1 MLHTVALDFWF
12 RLDTLRS
19 MSDAPQVKN
28 FESKPY
34 ENLVDG
40 LSASGAGPR
49 VAELIDRLGR
59 MTRELQYVDGLNPA
73 QWEAL
78 RFLSRA
84 NTYSR
89 TPGAVAQF
97 LGSTKGTVSQTI
109 TALENKGL
117 IARRPSERDKRVC
130 LIDLTVEGESLI
142 LRDPVKRIE
151 SAVGGMDAET
161 GASMVQGLSRLL
173 GALQSGRDKPLF
185 GVCVAC
191 CRHISP
197 GGGCGGEEEAAR
209 CGVTG
214 EPLSGP
220 DTRKV
225 CVNFSES

>member
-1 MLHTVALDFWF
+1 MLHTVALDIWF

-19 MSDAPQVKN
+19 MSKTTQVKN

-40 LSASGAGPR
+40 LSGSGAGPR

-97 LGSTKGTVSQTI
+97 LGSTKGTISQTI

-117 IARRPSERDKRVC
+117 IVRRPSPRDKRVC
-130 LIDLTVEGESLI
+130 LIDLTIEGEKLI

-151 SAVGGMDAET
+151 SAVGGMDSET
-161 GASMVQGLSRLL
+161 GAAMVQGLSRLL
-173 GALQSGRDKPLF
+173 ATLQSGKDKPLF
-185 GVCVAC
+185 GTCVAC
-191 CRHISP
+191 CRHIHP
-197 GGGCGGEEEAAR
+197 EGGCGSTEEAAR

-214 EPLSGP
+214 EPLSNA
-220 DTRKV
+220 DTTKI
-225 CVNFSES
+225 CLNYSEG

>member
-1 MLHTVALDFWF
+1 
-12 RLDTLRS
+12 

-34 ENLVDG
+34 ENLVD
-40 LSASGAGPR
+40 ASSHAGAGAR

-97 LGSTKGTVSQTI
+97 LGATKGTVSQTI
-109 TALENKGL
+109 SALENKGL
-117 IARRPSERDKRVC
+117 VVRKPSDRDKRVC
-130 LIDLTVEGESLI
+130 LVDLTIEGESLI

-151 SAVGGMDAET
+151 SAVGGMDGDT
-161 GASMVQGLSRLL
+161 GAAMVQGLSRLL
-173 GALQSGRDKPLF
+173 AALQSGKGKPLF

-191 CRHISP
+191 CRHITP
-197 GGGCGGEEEAAR
+197 GSGCGGEEEAAR

-214 EPLSGP
+214 EPLSGV
-220 DTRKV
+220 DTKKV
-225 CVNFSES
+225 CVNFSEA